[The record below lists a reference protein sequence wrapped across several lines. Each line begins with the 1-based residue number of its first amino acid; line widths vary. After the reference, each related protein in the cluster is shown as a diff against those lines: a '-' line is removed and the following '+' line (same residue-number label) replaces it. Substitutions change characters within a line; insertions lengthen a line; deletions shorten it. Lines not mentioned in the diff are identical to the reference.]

1 MNVSRT
7 LALAFTLAAAMSTAA
22 VVAQVPLQQR
32 GPVTAV
38 LQPSEPLQLAQQ
50 YVKAVK
56 DDDKRN
62 IRKQLA
68 ETLSQQ
74 FDAHLQE
81 QKSELAEL
89 EKKIADLRAL
99 LNKRQEAKT
108 SIVERR
114 IEQLVQEA
122 EGLGWNTPGSP
133 RYVVNPYVVNPT
145 QRPRTQQ
152 DGLFRPANDNSQ

>member
-7 LALAFTLAAAMSTAA
+7 LAFAFTLAAAMSTV
-22 VVAQVPLQQR
+22 VVAQAPQPHGVNVTYAFLQQ
-32 GPVTAV
+32 
-38 LQPSEPLQLAQQ
+38 SEPLQLAQQ

-62 IRKQLA
+62 IRKQLS

-133 RYVVNPYVVNPT
+133 RYIVHPG
-145 QRPRTQQ
+145 PRIEQ
-152 DGLFRPANDNSQ
+152 DVLRGPAGRN